1 MHQGIPHTS
10 SATAAGYG
18 ALNALTIL
26 AGAFGDHVPS
36 KADFDAATHRL
47 ENVKVGGKPFKKLLP
62 ALLGDNPAAA
72 KTAQRN
78 LNRAIDAHITA
89 ARKAEKAGAKS
100 HSKAVA
106 GRAIHE
112 RAIVSDLKTISLYV
126 ATKFQSRA
134 LTNARAHGVR
144 TAHPSVAHVA
154 KLSSSAP
161 TSSAKITIGEEIPSG
176 VPVVSS
182 EISYLGFK
190 ADEMAGDDYSE
201 IGAALTAYAG
211 ACGCGYGSTSDFDD
225 SDGGIYD
232 VDEDAQL
239 FLLLP
244 APSAVAVDEAL
255 RVYPGAA
262 KALSQGYT
270 TRSAPLAA
278 RAFSYL
284 RRQRV
289 EHADAAWSAP
299 VGSTHA
305 FGAIRAMNAANA
317 LILHWARK
325 YYDRYMADMAQAR
338 GIKTSATPTSLQAP
352 TPKQVGLAAAVAAN
366 PAMQLAASTAAKNEA
381 ASAAASIIK
390 ASPTNL
396 PTVAAAIGDKTAK
409 KALAAA
415 IKDYR
420 EELTKEILEEAA
432 IYGRAM
438 AQSNRPA
445 ATGIRKQL
453 LGHLAQRRALIV
465 RELGLN
471 AKQAQILFALESQ
484 IMTNVA
490 DRSGHAYRLMVA
502 KTPPVRARITAK
514 ISAADKRIADLRARR
529 NTVLKFAKAVKP
541 STGLAGLMVDVGDA
555 ISDLGW
561 AGVGLGAAGLVLGGA
576 FGSR

>member
-10 SATAAGYG
+10 TATAAGYG
-18 ALNALTIL
+18 ALNALNVL

-36 KADFDAATHRL
+36 KADFDAATRRL

-78 LNRAIDAHITA
+78 LNRAIDANLTA
-89 ARKAEKAGAKS
+89 ALKAEKSNIKSRSKLGVEKAK
-100 HSKAVA
+100 HARAV
-106 GRAIHE
+106 
-112 RAIVSDLKTISLYV
+112 VSDLKTISLYV

-134 LTNARAHGVR
+134 LTNARAHGVSA
-144 TAHPSVAHVA
+144 AHPSIAHVA
-154 KLSSSAP
+154 RLSSSAP
-161 TSSAKITIGEEIPSG
+161 SSTAKMQIGEEIPSG
-176 VPVVSS
+176 VPVVSA
-182 EISYLGFK
+182 EISYMGFK
-190 ADEMAGDDYSE
+190 ADELAGEDYSE
-201 IGAALTAYAG
+201 IGAALAAYSG
-211 ACGCGYGSTSDFDD
+211 ACSCGYGSTSDFDD
-225 SDGGIYD
+225 TDGGIYD

-244 APSAVAVDEAL
+244 TPSSGAVSDAVL
-255 RVYPGAA
+255 VYPGAA
-262 KALSQGYT
+262 KALSQGYA
-270 TRSAPLAA
+270 TRSSALAA
-278 RAFSYL
+278 RAFSFL
-284 RRQRV
+284 RKQRV
-289 EHADAAWSAP
+289 ENADAAWSAP

-305 FGAIRAMNAANA
+305 FGAIRAMNAANT

-325 YYDRYMADMAQAR
+325 YYDRFMADLAQAR
-338 GIKTSATPTSLQAP
+338 GIKTSATPTSLQAA
-352 TPKQVGLAAAVAAN
+352 TPKQVGFAAAVASN

-381 ASAAASIIK
+381 ASAAAAVIK
-390 ASPTNL
+390 ASPSNL
-396 PTVAAAIGDKTAK
+396 PSVAAAIGDKSAK

-415 IKDYR
+415 VKDYR
-420 EELTKEILEEAA
+420 EELTKEILDEAE

-445 ATGIRKQL
+445 ATNIRKKL
-453 LGHLAQRRALIV
+453 LHHLAQRRSLIV

-490 DRSGHAYRLMVA
+490 DRAGHVYRLSVA
-502 KTPPVRARITAK
+502 KAPPIRARITAK

-541 STGLAGLMVDVGDA
+541 SSGLAGLMVDVGDA

-576 FGSR
+576 LGSR

>member
-10 SATAAGYG
+10 TATAAGYG
-18 ALNALTIL
+18 ALNALNVL

-36 KADFDAATHRL
+36 KADFDAATRRL

-62 ALLGDNPAAA
+62 SLLGDNPAAA

-78 LNRAIDAHITA
+78 LNRAIDANLTA
-89 ARKAEKAGAKS
+89 AFKAEKANIKS
-100 HSKAVA
+100 HSKLGAEKAKHARAVA
-106 GRAIHE
+106 
-112 RAIVSDLKTISLYV
+112 SDLKTISLYV

-134 LTNARAHGVR
+134 LTNARARGVSV
-144 TAHPSVAHVA
+144 AHPSIAHVA
-154 KLSSSAP
+154 RLSSSAP
-161 TSSAKITIGEEIPSG
+161 SGKMRIGEEIVSG
-176 VPVVSS
+176 VPVVSA

-190 ADEMAGDDYSE
+190 ADELAGEDYSE
-201 IGAALTAYAG
+201 IGAALAAYSG
-211 ACGCGYGSTSDFDD
+211 ACGCGYGATSDFDD

-239 FLLLP
+239 FLLIPTPTP
-244 APSAVAVDEAL
+244 AAVSDAVL
-255 RVYPGAA
+255 VYPGAA
-262 KALSQGYT
+262 KALSQGYA
-270 TRSAPLAA
+270 TRSAALAA
-278 RAFSYL
+278 RAFSFL
-284 RRQRV
+284 RKQRV
-289 EHADAAWSAP
+289 ENADAAWSAP

-305 FGAIRAMNAANA
+305 FGAIRAMNAANT

-338 GIKTSATPTSLQAP
+338 GIKTSATPTSLQAA
-352 TPKQVGLAAAVAAN
+352 TPKQVGFAAAVASN

-381 ASAAASIIK
+381 ASAAAAVIK
-390 ASPTNL
+390 ASPSNL
-396 PTVAAAIGDKTAK
+396 PSVAAAIGDKSAK

-420 EELTKEILEEAA
+420 EELTKEILDEAE
-432 IYGRAM
+432 IYGRAL

-445 ATGIRKQL
+445 AMNVRKQL

-490 DRSGHAYRLMVA
+490 DRAGHVYRLQVA
-502 KTPPVRARITAK
+502 KAPPIRARITAK
-514 ISAADKRIADLRARR
+514 VSAADKRIADLRARR

-541 STGLAGLMVDVGDA
+541 SSGLAGLMVDVGDA

-576 FGSR
+576 LGSR

>member
-10 SATAAGYG
+10 TATAAGYG
-18 ALNALTIL
+18 ALHALNVL
-26 AGAFGDHVPS
+26 AGAFGDHVPT
-36 KADFDAATHRL
+36 KADFDAATRRL

-78 LNRAIDAHITA
+78 LNRAIDANITT
-89 ARKAEKAGAKS
+89 ARKAEKSNIKS
-100 HSKAVA
+100 HSKLGAEKAKHARAVA
-106 GRAIHE
+106 
-112 RAIVSDLKTISLYV
+112 SDLKIISLYV

-134 LTNARAHGVR
+134 LTNARAHGIR
-144 TAHPSVAHVA
+144 TAHPSIAHLA
-154 KLSSSAP
+154 KLSSTAP
-161 TSSAKITIGEEIPSG
+161 TSTAKMTIGEEIPSG
-176 VPVVSS
+176 VPVASS

-190 ADEMAGDDYSE
+190 ADEMAGDDFSE

-211 ACGCGYGSTSDFDD
+211 ACGCGYGTTADFDD
-225 SDGGIYD
+225 NDGGIYD

-239 FLLLP
+239 FLLLQ
-244 APSAVAVDEAL
+244 APSATALADAVV
-255 RVYPGAA
+255 VYPGAA
-262 KALSQGYT
+262 KALTQGYA
-270 TRSAPLAA
+270 TRSSQLAA

-284 RRQRV
+284 RKQRV
-289 EHADAAWSAP
+289 SNADEAWSAP

-305 FGAIRAMNAANA
+305 FGALRAMNAANT

-325 YYDRYMADMAQAR
+325 YYDRYMADLAQAR

-352 TPKQVGLAAAVAAN
+352 TAKQIGFSAAVSAN

-381 ASAAASIIK
+381 ASAAAAVIK
-390 ASPTNL
+390 ASPTNIR
-396 PTVAAAIGDKTAK
+396 TVAAAIGDQSAK
-409 KALAAA
+409 KELAAA

-420 EELTKEILEEAA
+420 EALTKEILDEAA
-432 IYGRAM
+432 IYGRTL

-445 ATGIRKQL
+445 ATAIRKKL
-453 LGHLAQRRALIV
+453 LQHLAQRRSIIV

-471 AKQAQILFALESQ
+471 AKQAQVLFALESQ

-490 DRSGHAYRLMVA
+490 DRAGHAYRMGLA
-502 KTPPVRARITAK
+502 KAPPIRARITAK

-541 STGLAGLMVDVGDA
+541 SSGLAGLMVDVGDA

-576 FGSR
+576 LGSR